1 VVSNTLR
8 KQASELSEKGNSSE
22 GFFSNAVRL
31 ESLMAQGTGQMKLR
45 DLFAQLREAG
55 VALQEAALGSQGEG
69 SQASGPSLDF
79 LSAPR
84 NSLILRYKPEALAA
98 MRQSFD
104 GFQREMMQQHGRS
117 WRTISAYELIE
128 GHDEQLCTAFATF
141 AAHTLVHAR
150 MYSSSTAMYVA
161 AWPAAAN
168 AQQLKISLQRLVR
181 VACNYLAHSNQP
193 MFSVQSGRANYF
205 LQPPPPTGGS
215 APMMSAPRYG
225 VQGGLWGL
233 NMYGNR

>member
-1 VVSNTLR
+1 MVTCAPAR
-8 KQASELSEKGNSSE
+8 SSLN
-22 GFFSNAVRL
+22 FSDGVP
-31 ESLMAQGTGQMKLR
+31 GTT
-45 DLFAQLREAG
+45 A
-55 VALQEAALGSQGEG
+55 
-69 SQASGPSLDF
+69 SLDF

-98 MRQSFD
+98 IRQSFD
-104 GFQREMMQQHGRS
+104 VFQREMMQAHGRM

-128 GHDEQLCTAFATF
+128 GNDEQLCTAFATF

-150 MYSSSTAMYVA
+150 MYSSATAMYVA

-181 VACNYLAHSNQP
+181 VACNYMANQQEP
-193 MFSVQSGRANYF
+193 AFAIPNGRVHYF
-205 LQPPPPTGGS
+205 RQPPPPTGGS
-215 APMMSAPRYG
+215 APMMPVARYG